1 MTKNEALLIR
11 KALLCY
17 EMREIKYLDSLPD
30 VEVQH
35 SREYLDSMARLSEL
49 EIKRSKKA
57 RIYKRLL
64 VACIVALTLLLA
76 SACVFI
82 KTVSDFFVEI
92 FESFT
97 TFSTENTDTE
107 ITKTY
112 LPHYIPEGYA
122 KGTQTATDLFISTTY
137 VGSDG
142 KILFN
147 QTPLN
152 NEHLSVDTED
162 SGYTEH
168 TFGNQT
174 VYYINQNGIYLFVW
188 ENGEYSFKLKCPEAL
203 TMEDIE
209 KIILSVLPNEKSN
222 DEK

>member
-1 MTKNEALLIR
+1 MTKNEASLIR

-17 EMREIKYLDSLPD
+17 EMREIKYLDSLPSVD
-30 VEVQH
+30 VQH

-82 KTVSDFFVEI
+82 KPVSDFFVEI

-97 TFSTENTDTE
+97 TFSTENTDKE
-107 ITKTY
+107 ITQIY
-112 LPHYIPEGYA
+112 LPHHIPEGYT
-122 KGTQTATDLFISTTY
+122 KDTETNTDLFVSITY

-162 SGYTEH
+162 SGYIEH

-209 KIILSVLPNEKSN
+209 KIILSVLPNEKSS

>member
-1 MTKNEALLIR
+1 MTKNEASLIR

-17 EMREIKYLDSLPD
+17 EMREIKYLDSLPSVD
-30 VEVQH
+30 VQH
-35 SREYLDSMARLSEL
+35 SREYLDNMERLIAREV
-49 EIKRSKKA
+49 ERSKKV
-57 RIYKRLL
+57 RLYKRLL

-82 KTVSDFFVEI
+82 KPISDFFVEV

-122 KGTQTATDLFISTTY
+122 KDTQTATDLFISTTY

-168 TFGNQT
+168 TFGEQT
-174 VYYINQNGIYLFVW
+174 VYYINQNGIYLFIW

-209 KIILSVLPNEKSN
+209 KIILSVLPNEKSS